1 MKKGSSPAAMIAC
14 ALAQKVHDADRWI
27 AATAIAR
34 GLDLI
39 SDDTVFEL
47 TPGLSLVTA
56 NRS

>member
-1 MKKGSSPAAMIAC
+1 
-14 ALAQKVHDADRWI
+14 V
-27 AATAIAR
+27 IAR

-47 TPGLSLVTA
+47 TPGLSLVIT